1 MAKKR
6 LFVAVL
12 VLQSRVGDQ
21 DDNPI
26 VDHQVRLIRALNAKA
41 AYARALELGEAENA
55 TYQEPGGQSV
65 TWEFLGLAELDRLD
79 ESQLR
84 DGGEVFSWRTLG
96 IGTAIVRKR
105 ERLAVFAAKATTTRG
120 SSRKQ

>member
-12 VLQSRVGDQ
+12 VLQSRVGEQ
-21 DDNPI
+21 DDKPI
-26 VDHQVRLIRALNAKA
+26 VDHQVRLIRALNVKA
-41 AYARALELGEAENA
+41 AYARALEFGKAENA
-55 TYQEPGGQSV
+55 SYKNQVGQTV

-79 ESQLR
+79 ENQLR

-96 IGTAIVRKR
+96 IGTDLVRKR
-105 ERLAVFAAKATTTRG
+105 EQLAVFATKETRSRS